1 MILSTAANVTNGRKK
16 QKTKTTKKVTYFR
29 QAADV
34 EWLSK
39 LYKPLSNACFLGCK
53 SETLMN
59 YFKNVFLI

>member
-39 LYKPLSNACFLGCK
+39 LYKLLLNACSFG
-53 SETLMN
+53 M
-59 YFKNVFLI
+59 